1 MAKHVII
8 AIGRQFG
15 SGGHEIGNR
24 LAQKLDI
31 PLYDRNLVRM
41 AAEELN
47 ITSSAAEEVDETGLN
62 RFLAYYSTAPMDYT
76 SYYLNDFQAGQPLSE
91 QVYYAQRAIMQKL
104 ASRSSC
110 VMVGRCADYVLEE
123 EPGLI
128 SVFVIA
134 SKEDKIRRIAKK
146 YQLSDKKAADKI
158 RKVDRER
165 RYYYELHTGR
175 DWGSPESHQ
184 IVLNVSMLGMDQ
196 AVEVLAALYEEK
208 KKELEE

>member
-1 MAKHVII
+1 
-8 AIGRQFG
+8 
-15 SGGHEIGNR
+15 
-24 LAQKLDI
+24 
-31 PLYDRNLVRM
+31 M

-62 RFLAYYSTAPMDYT
+62 RFQAYYSTAPMDYT

-110 VMVGRCADYVLEE
+110 VIVGRCADYILEE

-128 SVFVIA
+128 SVFVFA

-165 RYYYELHTGR
+165 RYYYELHTGP

>member
-1 MAKHVII
+1 
-8 AIGRQFG
+8 
-15 SGGHEIGNR
+15 
-24 LAQKLDI
+24 
-31 PLYDRNLVRM
+31 
-41 AAEELN
+41 
-47 ITSSAAEEVDETGLN
+47 
-62 RFLAYYSTAPMDYT
+62 
-76 SYYLNDFQAGQPLSE
+76 
-91 QVYYAQRAIMQKL
+91 MQKL

-110 VMVGRCADYVLEE
+110 VIVGRCADYILEE